1 VAEVRLGVSTIQVVL
16 RCEHVSSKQKEVET
30 EDNSAVVTFS
40 LQGGWIVARWEKSG
54 WLAQLSS
61 EQTEILCKALVGL
74 YHWAGVEVVAEQ
86 LDNLVA
92 SIENLAR
99 NRVVSQ
105 IVAQEAKVEDSAI
118 TSSAPAFQP
127 KLAESADDLIIL
139 PTGKNTPVQSRV
151 AYVAEGEKDLCL
163 AWWLA
168 WQGLHLYNMASP
180 GQGVFYRWQDQ
191 NAIKPKRTNRWFE
204 PGRSVWFSRP
214 QSSERPG
221 ENNVPWPVL
230 SPQHIWFAASSL
242 SWDEWS
248 AWWSRYNCHE
258 SQEQPNPFG

>member
-1 VAEVRLGVSTIQVVL
+1 L
-16 RCEHVSSKQKEVET
+16 KT

-99 NRVVSQ
+99 NRVASQ
-105 IVAQEAKVEDSAI
+105 IVAQEAKVDDSAI
-118 TSSAPAFQP
+118 TSSAPAFPP
-127 KLAESADDLIIL
+127 KLAESTDDLIIL
-139 PTGKNTPVQSRV
+139 PTGKNTPIQSRV
-151 AYVAEGEKDLCL
+151 AYVAEGEKNLCL
-163 AWWLA
+163 AWWLV
-168 WQGLHLYNMASP
+168 WRGLHLYNMASP

-191 NAIKPKRTNRWFE
+191 DTIKPKRN
-204 PGRSVWFSRP
+204 
-214 QSSERPG
+214 QSLVRAGTERLVQP
-221 ENNVPWPVL
+221 
-230 SPQHIWFAASSL
+230 AAIK
-242 SWDEWS
+242 
-248 AWWSRYNCHE
+248 
-258 SQEQPNPFG
+258 